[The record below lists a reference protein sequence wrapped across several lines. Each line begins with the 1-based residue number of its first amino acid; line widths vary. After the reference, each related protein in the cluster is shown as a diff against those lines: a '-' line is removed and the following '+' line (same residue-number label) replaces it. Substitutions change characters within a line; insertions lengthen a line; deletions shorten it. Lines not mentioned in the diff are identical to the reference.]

1 MESNKEN
8 GINSIERHHQK
19 VDDPLTKK
27 DVQTILE
34 MMPQGLDANEFVM
47 RLCNEA
53 VHYARWIGKA

>member
-8 GINSIERHHQK
+8 RINGIERHHQK
-19 VDDPLTKK
+19 IDDPLTKK
-27 DVQTILE
+27 DVQTILNL
-34 MMPQGLDANEFVM
+34 MPQGLDADEFVM